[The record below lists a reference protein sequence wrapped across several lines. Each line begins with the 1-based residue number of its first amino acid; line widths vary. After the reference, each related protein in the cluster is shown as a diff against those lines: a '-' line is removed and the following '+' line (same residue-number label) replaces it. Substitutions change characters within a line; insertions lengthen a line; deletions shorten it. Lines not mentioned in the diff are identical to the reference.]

1 MAPKGSKQRETLP
14 ETYWDTVL
22 VEVCRRSPGCW
33 SETSLRWQTV
43 IIENQDWRIP
53 NENGN
58 EWCPEDRKYFRLTNN
73 EGVSM
78 TANGIS
84 CTSST
89 WWQRF
94 EKQRKKKKKEN
105 TRHAHTSMLL
115 GHRKP
120 ILVSAVLFSQNSYFQ
135 GFFSSQQV
143 SIKVKTVTMLKKQ
156 KYHILNSRATQ
167 RTTKRKKAE
176 HWFMNGHRFLA

>member
-1 MAPKGSKQRETLP
+1 MLYIKGPCIHNTTRVTIMAPKGSKQRETLP

-94 EKQRKKKKKEN
+94 EKQRKKKKREHEACTYVNVVRTPQTYIGKCCIIF
-105 TRHAHTSMLL
+105 T
-115 GHRKP
+115 KF
-120 ILVSAVLFSQNSYFQ
+120 IFS
-135 GFFSSQQV
+135 GIFSSQQV

-156 KYHILNSRATQ
+156 
-167 RTTKRKKAE
+167 
-176 HWFMNGHRFLA
+176 